1 MKRLTLE
8 TIVKRLKRYR
18 PLNAHDV
25 LVDCKLPL
33 EFINDGQ
40 FRNVFRISGTKYVIK
55 VPKLGG
61 ARHSAREIAALRY
74 LQRPEYFAI
83 QPYLPEF
90 HFSNRNTGL
99 ILTDLCTWASFAK
112 NFDTIKE
119 IDEWCED
126 NGFIEADVDH
136 RKMDNYGMLG
146 KQLKILDLGCFVSGG
161 SNC

>member
-33 EFINDGQ
+33 EF
-40 FRNVFRISGTKYVIK
+40 
-55 VPKLGG
+55 
-61 ARHSAREIAALRY
+61 
-74 LQRPEYFAI
+74 
-83 QPYLPEF
+83 
-90 HFSNRNTGL
+90 
-99 ILTDLCTWASFAK
+99 
-112 NFDTIKE
+112 IKE